1 MVPEMY
7 VGGHFSRKMAKFG
20 AKSKGKSG
28 QNFEKSNFHA
38 LERDTGPEM
47 IFSKSLGFC

>member
-7 VGGHFSRKMAKFG
+7 VGGHFSRKIAKFG

-28 QNFEKSNFHA
+28 QIFEKSYFHA
-38 LERDTGPEM
+38 LERDTSPE
-47 IFSKSLGFC
+47 IDFSKSLEFC